1 MKKVYLIC
9 PVRSCSEADRRFADE
24 YVAELEK
31 NGCSVHYPPRDVD
44 QTDDGVGLAI
54 SEAHREAM
62 LGCDEVHVIWDA
74 TSVGSHFDFGM
85 AFMLQAWKKIP
96 IVLARPAQLT
106 PTKSYGNKLAAVAER
121 DRERLRRESA
131 PS

>member
-1 MKKVYLIC
+1 MKRVYLIC
-9 PVRSCSEADRRFADE
+9 PVRSCNETDRQFADQ

-31 NGCSVHYPPRDVD
+31 NGYSVHYPPRDVD

-74 TSVGSHFDFGM
+74 ASVGSHFDFGM

-96 IVLARPAQLT
+96 IVLARPPQLT
-106 PTKSYGNKLAAVAER
+106 PTKSYGNKLAAIAAR
-121 DRERLRRESA
+121 DHE
-131 PS
+131 PSRSDIS